1 MSVSHRRLITVLI
14 PGLHPRFSD
23 SVALGQ
29 RMYISSKFPGDVDG
43 IVAGTTRGGTDV
55 LLSSLTVL

>member
-1 MSVSHRRLITVLI
+1 M
-14 PGLHPRFSD
+14 
-23 SVALGQ
+23 
-29 RMYISSKFPGDVDG
+29 SSKFPGDVNG